1 MKVLKSWLQDH
12 IVEPLPPTEDI
23 VNAFTEKSSEIE
35 GVEEVTV
42 LGKSDTVFDLKVLP
56 DRAHYMLSHR
66 GVAGE
71 LALLLNLT
79 LKPQSLSLPHRGD
92 DVKVSVESKLCR
104 RNTATLITSITNT
117 TSPEWL
123 KARLEAIGARS
134 INAIVDAT
142 NYGTFDTGQPLHAF
156 DYDKVQG
163 NLCVRTAHEGESIE
177 TLDGKNISLKPW
189 HLVIADD
196 RGPLDIAGIKGGK
209 RAEVTLETKNIIL
222 ESANFDPALI
232 RKTSFEVGIRN
243 DASKRFENEI
253 TPHLVEYG
261 VSHFLNTLR
270 SFSPLSVVHTMSDVY
285 DSLPA
290 QWNISVS
297 HTHIEKILSIQILT
311 TEVIRILEKLGC
323 TVSESSG
330 VYTITP
336 PYERLDLVIPEDII
350 DEIGRI
356 YGLNNIKSIVPHVK
370 TNHIFSQEFLLM
382 EKIKDVLCQEG
393 YDEIQTR
400 SFGNKGDIEVAY
412 PMASDKSFLRKDLK
426 SGIVSSLELATKN
439 APLLGLD
446 SIRIF
451 EIGKTFPKT
460 GEQLDLS
467 LGISHIKK
475 VKNKDQVIHDE
486 YTRIITLLE
495 KGLGI
500 KLATHIDSNILFIT
514 NLEQLKT
521 SLTPQSISYT
531 KGSRIQFVPFSL
543 EPFIVRDVA
552 LFVPTGTSLDVVG
565 KYIHD
570 KVSEKAG
577 TLLVKGPELFDQFE
591 KEGKISLAFRMVFQ
605 AEDRTLT
612 DIETNTIMDSLYE
625 SLRSQGWQVR

>member
-12 IVEPLPPTEDI
+12 IVEPLPSTEDI
-23 VNAFTEKSSEIE
+23 VNAFTEKSSEVE
-35 GVEEVTV
+35 GVEEVMV
-42 LGKSDTVFDLKVLP
+42 LGKADTVFDFKVLP

-66 GVAGE
+66 GIAGE
-71 LALLLNLT
+71 LSTLLNLT
-79 LKPQSLSLPHRGD
+79 LKPRSLSLPQKGD
-92 DVKVSVESKLCR
+92 DVKVKVESKLCR
-104 RNTATLITSITNT
+104 RNTATLITNITNIS
-117 TSPEWL
+117 SPDWL

-156 DYDKVQG
+156 DYDKVKG
-163 NLCVRTAHEGESIE
+163 DLCVRTAHEGESIE
-177 TLDGKNISLKPW
+177 TLDGKHVSLKPW

-196 RGPLDIAGIKGGK
+196 VGPLDIAGVKGGK

-261 VSHFLNTLR
+261 ISHFLNTL
-270 SFSPLSVVHTMSDVY
+270 SIFSPQSTVHTTSDIY
-285 DSLPA
+285 ESLP
-290 QWNISVS
+290 QKWNISVS
-297 HTHIEKILSIQILT
+297 HTHIEKILSIHISS

-323 TVSESSG
+323 IVSENSG
-330 VYTITP
+330 VYTVTP

-356 YGLNNIKSIVPHVK
+356 YGLNNIASIIPQVK
-370 TNHIFSQEFLLM
+370 TNHIFSQEFLLV
-382 EKIKDVLCQEG
+382 EKIKDILSQEG

-400 SFGNKGDIEVAY
+400 SFGSKGDIEVAY
-412 PMASDKSFLRKDLK
+412 PMASDKGFLRKDLK

-446 SIRIF
+446 IVRIF

-460 GEQLDLS
+460 GEQLDVC

-475 VKNKDQVIHDE
+475 MKNKDQVLHEE
-486 YTRIITLLE
+486 YTRIIALLE
-495 KGLGI
+495 KELGV
-500 KLATHIDSNILFIT
+500 KVTFNIDSNILSVT
-514 NLEQLKT
+514 HLEQLQT
-521 SLTPQSISYT
+521 SLVPQSISYT
-531 KGSRIQFVPFSL
+531 PGSRTQFVPFSL

-552 LFVPTGTSLDVVG
+552 LFVPVGTSSEHVG
-565 KYIHD
+565 KYILE

-577 TLLVKGPELFDQFE
+577 KLLVKGPELFDQFE
-591 KEGKISLAFRMVFQ
+591 KEGKVSLAYRMVFQ

-612 DIETNTIMDSLYE
+612 DAETNIFMDSLYE